1 MLSGSAYIGQLYD
14 AKKDQLIFDRFLW
27 SNITTNEAEIT
38 SVQTKT
44 YIEESIKDRTSH
56 LGVTASLSVSLY
68 SGLIEVSTHNYITT
82 HQIWKIACKAI
93 NQTIFD
99 IKYKNTA
106 FHILLSEVLDN
117 HCRVSIYT

>member
-1 MLSGSAYIGQLYD
+1 MQKIIDSDDTPKRVYDIPMLSGSAYIGQLYD

-68 SGLIEVSTHNYITT
+68 SGLIEVRKHTSFTMRTNLPKTLD
-82 HQIWKIACKAI
+82 QL
-93 NQTIFD
+93 IFS
-99 IKYKNTA
+99 KFY
-106 FHILLSEVLDN
+106 
-117 HCRVSIYT
+117 

>member
-68 SGLIEVSTHNYITT
+68 SGLIEVRKHTT
-82 HQIWKIACKAI
+82 VGFYSLEIRKKVLHSFD
-93 NQTIFD
+93 NIF
-99 IKYKNTA
+99 
-106 FHILLSEVLDN
+106 
-117 HCRVSIYT
+117 R

>member
-1 MLSGSAYIGQLYD
+1 MSIFFEKNTDSDGTPQREYDIPMLSGSAYIGQLYD

-68 SGLIEVSTHNYITT
+68 SGLIEVRAYTNIST
-82 HQIWKIACKAI
+82 
-93 NQTIFD
+93 
-99 IKYKNTA
+99 
-106 FHILLSEVLDN
+106 
-117 HCRVSIYT
+117 

>member
-68 SGLIEVSTHNYITT
+68 SGLIEVRKHTSLHNMA
-82 HQIWKIACKAI
+82 IWVVEFSNWGYKIRK
-93 NQTIFD
+93 IF
-99 IKYKNTA
+99 A
-106 FHILLSEVLDN
+106 
-117 HCRVSIYT
+117 